1 MALANLNTADFIQ
14 GSGVSQ
20 TGNVIDVTGGGGGT
34 LDDLTDVTITAPS
47 DGEVLTYDNVTGEW
61 VNAAPTGGGGD
72 LESVLTTGNDGGAL
86 QIKNIAD
93 PTDPQDAATK
103 AYVDTRT
110 ANDNLFL
117 YYNFY

>member
-1 MALANLNTADFIQ
+1 MAAIDFPNSPSVNDQFTAAGITWEWNGTTWDIVA
-14 GSGVSQ
+14 SGVAPP
-20 TGNVIDVTGGGGGT
+20 
-34 LDDLTDVTITAPS
+34 DLEA
-47 DGEVLTYDNVTGEW
+47 VLTE
-61 VNAAPTGGGGD
+61 
-72 LESVLTTGNDGGAL
+72 GNDGGAL